1 LEFGLPN
8 VQIFPDVE
16 FLARSAADQF
26 IQLAATAIQSHGIF
40 SVALSGGSTPQSLY
54 QILASEPFSE
64 QVNWSQVHL
73 FWGDERCVPPDHP
86 DSNYFHAY
94 KTLITNVPIPAEN
107 VHRIQAE
114 LAPKEAAQAY
124 EETLLGFFQSMPDE
138 DIRHR
143 ASFDLVL
150 LGMGEDGH
158 TASLFPGTE
167 PVNEENRWVSA
178 LYVDRMG
185 AWRVTLTP
193 VVLNRAGK
201 VIFLVAGSGK
211 NWMLQ
216 KVLYGSYQPDRYP
229 AQIIRPFSGD
239 PLWLVDEAAA
249 SFF

>member
-1 LEFGLPN
+1 LEIGLPN
-8 VQIFPDVE
+8 VQIFPDLE

-26 IQLAATAIQSHGIF
+26 IQLAGDCIRTHGIF

-54 QILASEPFSE
+54 RVLASEPFSE
-64 QVNWSQVHL
+64 QVDWSLVHL
-73 FWGDERCVPPDHP
+73 FWGDERCVPPNHP
-86 DSNYFHAY
+86 DSNYFHAFQ
-94 KTLITNVPIPAEN
+94 TMITNIPIPEKNIHRIPAE
-107 VHRIQAE
+107 
-114 LAPKEAAQAY
+114 LSPKEAAVSY
-124 EETLLGFFQSMPDE
+124 EETLLEFFQSLEDE
-138 DIRHR
+138 EMRHR

-150 LGMGEDGH
+150 LGMGDDGH

-167 PVNEENRWVSA
+167 PIHEETRWVSA
-178 LYVDRMG
+178 LYVDRVG
-185 AWRVTLTP
+185 AWRITLTP

-211 NWMLQ
+211 NWTLQ

-229 AQIIRPFSGD
+229 AQIIRPFGED